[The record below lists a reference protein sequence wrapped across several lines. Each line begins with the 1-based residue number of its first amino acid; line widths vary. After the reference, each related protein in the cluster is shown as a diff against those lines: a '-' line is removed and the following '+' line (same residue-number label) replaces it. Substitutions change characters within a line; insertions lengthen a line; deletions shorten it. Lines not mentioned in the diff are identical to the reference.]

1 MGFKYDFDMFSI
13 MPDEVRAEF
22 KDMLDE
28 VGMGEVTSKQI
39 AQFRDPATAEALQ
52 NAAPQVKELFLS
64 AGFGLNTYHSGAPEG
79 RYPGID
85 EQARNACLRRLAE
98 GIAASEGLNEADWGG
113 FNIDDF
119 MDHLT
124 DARPIDT
131 LDFHPNGADTSAP
144 AGKGLLG
151 RIGQMAG
158 GAIAAVSN
166 LRTARSSAER

>member
-28 VGMGEVTSKQI
+28 VGMGEVTTKQV

-52 NAAPQVKELFLS
+52 NADPQVKELFLA

-79 RYPGID
+79 RYPGTD
-85 EQARNACLRRLAE
+85 EDARNTCLRKLAE
-98 GIAASEGLNEADWGG
+98 GIAVSEGLNEADWGG
-113 FNIDDF
+113 FSIDDF

-124 DARPIDT
+124 EARPIDT
-131 LDFHPNGADTSAP
+131 LDFQPNAVGDTAP
-144 AGKGLLG
+144 AGRGLLG

-166 LRTARSSAER
+166 IRAARSGAER